1 MTVAKIEK
9 IFILTV
15 ALLFF
20 LAFLIVYIKSRG
32 YTWGAL
38 KKIIRERIR
47 IRWWTLAAGA
57 VFTAVFVS
65 LCMENESHSASATI
79 TLNYAEASEGENA
92 NGTRFN
98 MSEILSDEVI
108 TRAIEKGALKNVTSS
123 QLVSSLSVGPTV
135 QGDSSYEEGYHIAT
149 EFYLHFQANDKTEHL
164 DAGNVV
170 QLVAEAYKELYIE
183 KYTDSFSAL
192 DTLIH
197 EEMDL
202 QNMDYL
208 DIAEHLSNQVDLIK
222 NYMYEYAE
230 KYSSF
235 VGSNGEN
242 FFSLASKAENIE
254 EVQIEQNLEAYLLQN
269 GISKNPA
276 EYIGRLSYENR
287 LMDFDNQKVKASYNI
302 RNTAISMY
310 SEEMTRVVLVPTW
323 DTDGEYYMG
332 RTKVGIDELSV
343 EAKSYSEES
352 AEYLKKISTNQSI
365 ISSLENSSVSGENE
379 NVNRMIGEIWK
390 DTVDLASS
398 AKQLAREY
406 SDEKLNKCISSNI
419 QEASFSKRIAV
430 WVMTPAFFVLALNV
444 LMTVSAIPSRKK
456 KNNQ

>member
-9 IFILTV
+9 LFILIV

-20 LAFLIVYIKSRG
+20 LTFLTGYIKSRE

-38 KKIIRERIR
+38 KKAIREVLRFH
-47 IRWWTLAAGA
+47 WWTLAAGA

-65 LCMENESHSASATI
+65 LCLENETHSASATI
-79 TLNYAEASEGENA
+79 TLNYAEASAGENA

-108 TRAIEKGALKNVTSS
+108 ARAIEKGALKDVTPS
-123 QLVSSLSVGPTV
+123 QLASSLSVGPTV
-135 QGDSSYEEGYHIAT
+135 QGDSGYEEGYHIAT
-149 EFYLHFQANDKTEHL
+149 EFYLHFQANSKTEHL
-164 DAGNVV
+164 DAKNVV
-170 QLVAEAYKELYIE
+170 QLVADAYKECYIE
-183 KYTDSFSAL
+183 KYTDSFSSL
-192 DTLIH
+192 DALIH
-197 EEMDL
+197 QEIDL
-202 QNMDYL
+202 QTMEYL
-208 DIAEHLSNQVDLIK
+208 DIAERLFNQVDLIK

-242 FFSLASKAENIE
+242 FFSLAAKAENIE
-254 EVQIEQNLEAYLLQN
+254 EVQIKQNLEAYLLQN

-276 EYIGRLSYENR
+276 EYIGRLNYENR

-352 AEYLKKISTNQSI
+352 AEYLKQISTNHSI
-365 ISSLENSSVSGENE
+365 ISSLQNSSESGENE
-379 NVNRMIGEIWK
+379 NVNRMIEEIWK
-390 DTVDLASS
+390 DTVDLAAS

-419 QEASFSKRIAV
+419 REASFAKRVAV
-430 WVMTPAFFVLALNV
+430 WVMTPALFILALNV
-444 LMTVSAIPSRKK
+444 FMTAAAIPSRKK
-456 KNNQ
+456 KNHQ

>member
-135 QGDSSYEEGYHIAT
+135 PVSYT
-149 EFYLHFQANDKTEHL
+149 HL
-164 DAGNVV
+164 DVYKR
-170 QLVAEAYKELYIE
+170 QLI
-183 KYTDSFSAL
+183 
-192 DTLIH
+192 
-197 EEMDL
+197 
-202 QNMDYL
+202 
-208 DIAEHLSNQVDLIK
+208 
-222 NYMYEYAE
+222 
-230 KYSSF
+230 
-235 VGSNGEN
+235 
-242 FFSLASKAENIE
+242 
-254 EVQIEQNLEAYLLQN
+254 
-269 GISKNPA
+269 
-276 EYIGRLSYENR
+276 
-287 LMDFDNQKVKASYNI
+287 I
-302 RNTAISMY
+302 R
-310 SEEMTRVVLVPTW
+310 
-323 DTDGEYYMG
+323 
-332 RTKVGIDELSV
+332 
-343 EAKSYSEES
+343 
-352 AEYLKKISTNQSI
+352 
-365 ISSLENSSVSGENE
+365 
-379 NVNRMIGEIWK
+379 
-390 DTVDLASS
+390 
-398 AKQLAREY
+398 
-406 SDEKLNKCISSNI
+406 
-419 QEASFSKRIAV
+419 
-430 WVMTPAFFVLALNV
+430 
-444 LMTVSAIPSRKK
+444 
-456 KNNQ
+456 